1 MRFYSLEIF
10 PSLSEILF
18 TQTGSEVYLTSC
30 FIACLVTSS
39 LLESGCRFVMS
50 WSKTLFS
57 LYPPSSLLSVFFPR
71 LRIHMDSFSHL
82 VVLSASWSIYD
93 PSSSPNK
100 KNEAKKFD
108 GRKFTRSKAS
118 IPSDYTFESAVAEHS
133 VLENH
138 VIVIVTYKLICS
150 ISRNKL
156 DKHDVTFCC
165 HVSQVMFTWL
175 VQVLWVQRGQR
186 GQPLSPL
193 HSEILNVKIKM

>member
-1 MRFYSLEIF
+1 MVYEIPF
-10 PSLSEILF
+10 K
-18 TQTGSEVYLTSC
+18 SC
-30 FIACLVTSS
+30 K
-39 LLESGCRFVMS
+39 
-50 WSKTLFS
+50 KTYVGETARIFKT
-57 LYPPSSLLSVFFPR
+57 R
-71 LRIHMDSFSHL
+71 LGEH
-82 VVLSASWSIYD
+82 
-93 PSSSPNK
+93 